1 MTEWPSPQSGAEK
14 LWNKSCR
21 ARTQLVVKKLKSS
34 VSFAWSP
41 QAIHLPADTLAQWGF
56 HDNSPAPLTQNPPVV
71 LPSHTLKH
79 YMLHS
84 GPLPSPAWCWVYFPA
99 TFCISLCLPCFQAP
113 AHLDLYFPRLHP
125 SQLLSQIHKL
135 GRPLDWNPCCQ
146 PLLSPGFMF
155 VFCNVFLL
163 LSPRF

>member
-34 VSFAWSP
+34 VSFTWSP

-99 TFCISLCLPCFQAP
+99 TFCISLCLPCFPYMPQALRL
-113 AHLDLYFPRLHP
+113 HLLPRLGQPHHSP
-125 SQLLSQIHKL
+125 A
-135 GRPLDWNPCCQ
+135 PLPGDILTYPF
-146 PLLSPGFMF
+146 PLT
-155 VFCNVFLL
+155 
-163 LSPRF
+163 